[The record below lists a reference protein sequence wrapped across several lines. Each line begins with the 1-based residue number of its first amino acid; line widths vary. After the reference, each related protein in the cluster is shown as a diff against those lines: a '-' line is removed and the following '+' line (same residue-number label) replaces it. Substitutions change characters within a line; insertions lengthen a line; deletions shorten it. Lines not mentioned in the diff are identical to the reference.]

1 MCTLIV
7 GVSVVAPGTVILGAN
22 RDEDPA
28 RPSDPPGV
36 LRERPRV
43 IGGRDRRAGG
53 TWLAVRERRAVVA
66 LLNRRDPAGAPGVR
80 SRGLLTLEAAAAPE
94 LESAPR
100 EGTMAALPANATP
113 LARGVLAFATEALR
127 RDRYAPFSLV
137 FASPG
142 ICWLLVNDGGP
153 APRVLVIPQGWHVL
167 THTELDDPQEPR
179 AARLLRELEG
189 ARPRDADEADAL
201 LAERLR
207 EHGNGAAVCIHEG
220 RMQTV
225 SSTRVWLSGAEARL
239 AHVEGRPCEHAAAD
253 RSALLAGPQT
263 AERR

>member
-43 IGGRDRRAGG
+43 VGGRDRRAGG

-66 LLNRRDPAGAPGVR
+66 LLNRRDPLDAPGVR

-94 LESAPR
+94 A
-100 EGTMAALPANATP
+100 EGTPRDGATAALPAGATP
-113 LARGVLAFATEALR
+113 LARGVLAFAADALR

-142 ICWLLVNDGGP
+142 ICWLLVNDGGA
-153 APRVLVIPQGWHVL
+153 APRVIVIPQGWHVL

-179 AARLLRELEG
+179 AARLMRELEG
-189 ARPRDADEADAL
+189 SRPRSGDEADAL

-207 EHGNGAAVCIHEG
+207 EHGDGAAVCIHAG

-225 SSTRVWLSGAEARL
+225 SSTRVWLSGGEARL
-239 AHVEGRPCEHAAAD
+239 RHVEDRPCEHDAAD
-253 RSALLAGPQT
+253 LTALLAGPQT
-263 AERR
+263 AGRR

>member
-7 GVSVVAPGTVILGAN
+7 GVSVVAPGSVILGAN

-36 LRERPRV
+36 LIERPRV

-53 TWLAVRERRAVVA
+53 TWLAVRERRGVLA
-66 LLNRRDPAGAPGVR
+66 LLNRRDPTGAPGVR
-80 SRGLLTLEAAAAPE
+80 SRGLLTLEAAAAPD
-94 LESAPR
+94 A
-100 EGTMAALPANATP
+100 
-113 LARGVLAFATEALR
+113 LAFATDAVR

-137 FASPG
+137 FASPE
-142 ICWLLVNDGGP
+142 ICWVLVNDGT
-153 APRVLVIPQGWHVL
+153 AEPRMRLVPQGWHVL
-167 THTELDDPQEPR
+167 THTELDDANEPR
-179 AARLLRELEG
+179 AARLMRELEG
-189 ARPRDADEADAL
+189 ARPRSADEADAL

-207 EHGNGAAVCIHEG
+207 QHGDGAAVCIHAG

-225 SSTRVWLSGAEARL
+225 SSTRVWLSAGEARL
-239 AHVEGRPCEHAAAD
+239 KHVEGRPCEHEGAEL
-253 RSALLAGPQT
+253 SALLAGSQT

>member
-1 MCTLIV
+1 MCTLIL

-80 SRGLLTLEAAAAPE
+80 SRGLLTLETAAAPE
-94 LESAPR
+94 DTGTPRDVSADV
-100 EGTMAALPANATP
+100 LPAAATP
-113 LARGVLAFATEALR
+113 LARGVLGFATDALR

-137 FASPG
+137 FASHEV
-142 ICWLLVNDGGP
+142 CWLLVNDGDA
-153 APRVLVIPQGWHVL
+153 APRVVPIAQGWHVL
-167 THTELDDPQEPR
+167 THTELDDPNEPR
-179 AARLLRELEG
+179 AARLMRELQD
-189 ARPRDADEADAL
+189 ARPRSREEADAL
-201 LAERLR
+201 LAEVLR
-207 EHGNGAAVCIHEG
+207 EHGDGAAVCIHAG

-225 SSTRVWLSGAEARL
+225 SSTRVWLAAGEARL
-239 AHVEGRPCEHAAAD
+239 EHVEGRPCEREAVD
-253 RSALLAGPQT
+253 LSALLADRQE